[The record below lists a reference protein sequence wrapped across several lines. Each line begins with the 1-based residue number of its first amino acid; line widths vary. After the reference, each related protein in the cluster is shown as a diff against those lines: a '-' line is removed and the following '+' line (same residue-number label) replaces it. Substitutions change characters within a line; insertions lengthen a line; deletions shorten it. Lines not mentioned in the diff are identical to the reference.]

1 MELITDLLKKYKSVI
16 LYLVFGVLSTI
27 LNIATYALCSKIF
40 KINYFISNTIAWII
54 AVIFAYLTNRIYV
67 FESDAKTKKN
77 VFKEIVLFFYYRIV
91 TLILE
96 FAILYIGINLLKIDD
111 LIIKVISNIVVI
123 LLNYIFS
130 KFKIFKKKSP
140 DIKNV

>member
-1 MELITDLLKKYKSVI
+1 MLLTKVYQDIDILSPICIEIAIHWKS
-16 LYLVFGVLSTI
+16 
-27 LNIATYALCSKIF
+27 IAKIF